1 MNSENSPK
9 EIVKLFIDLANM
21 AKGLMYEN
29 QQTSVQKELERLF
42 PSARGGGREGEGRKL
57 PRVGAGESSASTT
70 TDTNTSF
77 ATSSTTKRTIAEIF
91 GKIVLFK
98 SWCII

>member
-1 MNSENSPK
+1 M
-9 EIVKLFIDLANM
+9 KLFIDLANM

-42 PSARGGGREGEGRKL
+42 PSARSGRREGEGRKL
-57 PRVGAGESSASTT
+57 PTVGAGESSASTT
-70 TDTNTSF
+70 TDTNISF